1 MAFAPS
7 KNKSF
12 RTPRDGFSERGAQ
25 AEVTKEKPCRGNE
38 VSPGFRVPDGSSG
51 STRPH
56 AWRLLLRSDKAAA
69 LRATASRSGRGTE
82 KRKKE
87 KLCRDP
93 LVFEFFCAIEAE
105 LPGSVQF
112 VNEYKFDPFLGSK
125 REFDII
131 TKKCIIE
138 VKSGEVSRRL
148 KQLKGQMNYA
158 KSKNKHHVLYAP
170 DIRLATKKDYEKH
183 GITIKTTIKDL
194 IQQIKENGR

>member
-1 MAFAPS
+1 MPTKKGAGGRQQNYDPRTGRFAKTDYAKLYP
-7 KNKSF
+7 
-12 RTPRDGFSERGAQ
+12 PREPTR
-25 AEVTKEKPCRGNE
+25 KEKVQRREAQRKEGLFN
-38 VSPGFRVPDGSSG
+38 
-51 STRPH
+51 
-56 AWRLLLRSDKAAA
+56 
-69 LRATASRSGRGTE
+69 RAKNS
-82 KRKKE
+82 K
-87 KLCRDP
+87 DP
-93 LVFEFFCAIEAE
+93 LVFDVFCAIEAE

-112 VNEYKFDPFLGSK
+112 VNEYKFDPFLGHK

-170 DIRLATKKDYEKH
+170 GIRLATKKDYEKH

-194 IQQIKENGR
+194 IQQIKENGQ

>member
-1 MAFAPS
+1 MPT
-7 KNKSF
+7 K
-12 RTPRDGFSERGAQ
+12 RGAGGRQ
-25 AEVTKEKPCRGNE
+25 QNYDPRTGRFAKTNFALLFPPQPPTRKEK
-38 VSPGFRVPDGSSG
+38 
-51 STRPH
+51 
-56 AWRLLLRSDKAAA
+56 A
-69 LRATASRSGRGTE
+69 
-82 KRKKE
+82 RKKE
-87 KLCRDP
+87 AQRRELLFHRAKNSRDP
-93 LVFEFFCAIEAE
+93 LVFDVFCAIEAE

-112 VNEYKFDPFLGSK
+112 VNEYKFDPFLGRK

-170 DIRLATKKDYEKH
+170 GIRLATKKDYEKH